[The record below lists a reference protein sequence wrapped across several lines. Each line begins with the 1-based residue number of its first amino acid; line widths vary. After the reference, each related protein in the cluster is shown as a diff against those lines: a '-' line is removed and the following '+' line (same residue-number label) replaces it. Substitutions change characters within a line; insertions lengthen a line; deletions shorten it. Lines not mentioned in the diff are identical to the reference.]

1 LPEPASNPFSA
12 LSAPPPP
19 PPAPAA
25 PVPSAKPP
33 LAVSNPTEGPAQARW
48 LADRDALTKSDPW
61 RDPSV
66 KITKNAEGVVS
77 AESRSPDPASPPP
90 GDQPP
95 ASVENGRLRIGEIE
109 LSEQDV
115 RGLLERKGL

>member
-1 LPEPASNPFSA
+1 MEVALPEPASNPFSA

-66 KITKNAEGVVS
+66 KITKNADGVVS
-77 AESRSPDPASPPP
+77 AESRSPDPAVQPGAEPP
-90 GDQPP
+90 GP
-95 ASVENGRLRIGEIE
+95 ASVEGGKLRI
-109 LSEQDV
+109 
-115 RGLLERKGL
+115 